1 MKKPNK
7 NSKKELI
14 LEAAA
19 TLINEE
25 GVEKM
30 TLEAV
35 AKKAGVSKGGL
46 LYHFPGKQELIEGL
60 VESLTTGFT
69 VQLNEEAEAG
79 GDQAGKWGRAYVRAT
94 FGSEKDE
101 GPGSML
107 AALPAAMF
115 TDPKLLDQIR
125 VQYEE
130 WQKQIENDGVDPV
143 KATILRLAVDGLWY
157 AELFRLAP
165 PDAELRRK
173 VQDELMRW
181 TEVANDE
188 EANDVAES
196 ESKHKRKKE

>member
-19 TLINEE
+19 ALINEE

-60 VESLTTGFT
+60 VESLTVGFT
-69 VQLNEEAEAG
+69 EKLNEQAEEE
-79 GDQAGKWGRAYVRAT
+79 GDRSGKWGRAYVGAT
-94 FGSEKDE
+94 FGSEE
-101 GPGSML
+101 ETSVSPML
-107 AALPAAMF
+107 AAFPAAMF
-115 TDPKLLDQIR
+115 TDPRLLDQVR
-125 VQYEE
+125 GQYEE
-130 WQKQIENDGVDPV
+130 WQKLIENDGIDPV

-165 PDAELRRK
+165 PDPELRRQ
-173 VQDELMRW
+173 VRDELMNW
-181 TEVANDE
+181 TQEGGGSGGAINLHDG
-188 EANDVAES
+188 S
-196 ESKHKRKKE
+196 

>member
-19 TLINEE
+19 AVINEQ

-69 VQLNEEAEAG
+69 VQLNEEAEAE
-79 GDQAGKWGRAYVRAT
+79 GDREGKWGRAYVNAT
-94 FGSEKDE
+94 FGTEEELEWSN
-101 GPGSML
+101 ML
-107 AALPAAMF
+107 AAFPAAMF
-115 TDPKLLDQIR
+115 TDPKLLDQLR
-125 VQYEE
+125 VQYDE
-130 WQKQIENDGVDPV
+130 WQKRIENDGIDPV

-165 PDAELRRK
+165 PDAELRRE
-173 VQDELMRW
+173 VRNELMRW
-181 TEVANDE
+181 TEVAKDE
-188 EANDVAES
+188 GASDASENES
-196 ESKHKRKKE
+196 RRKRKEE

>member
-19 TLINEE
+19 ALINEE

-60 VESLTTGFT
+60 VESLTVGFMEK
-69 VQLNEEAEAG
+69 LNEQAEAED
-79 GDQAGKWGRAYVRAT
+79 DQVGKWGRAYVGAT
-94 FGSEKDE
+94 FGAEDE
-101 GPGSML
+101 SGMSNML

-115 TDPKLLDQIR
+115 TDPQLLDR
-125 VQYEE
+125 VREQYEE
-130 WQKQIENDGVDPV
+130 WQKLIENDGIDPM

-157 AELFRLAP
+157 AELFRVAP
-165 PDAELRRK
+165 PDPEMRRK
-173 VQDELMRW
+173 VRDELMSW
-181 TEVANDE
+181 T
-188 EANDVAES
+188 
-196 ESKHKRKKE
+196 RKAGNGSGADQVE

>member
-19 TLINEE
+19 ALINEQ

-60 VESLTTGFT
+60 VGSLTTGFT
-69 VQLNEEAEAG
+69 EKLNEQAEKE
-79 GDQAGKWGRAYVRAT
+79 GDQAGKWGRAYVGAT
-94 FGSEKDE
+94 FGTEDE
-101 GPGSML
+101 NGLSPML
-107 AALPAAMF
+107 AALPAALF
-115 TDPKLLDQIR
+115 TDPHLLDQVR
-125 VQYEE
+125 GQYEE

-165 PDAELRRK
+165 PDPEMRRK
-173 VQDELMRW
+173 IRDELMNW
-181 TEVANDE
+181 TQVVGGEQEEVM
-188 EANDVAES
+188 
-196 ESKHKRKKE
+196 KQK

>member
-19 TLINEE
+19 AVINEQ

-69 VQLNEEAEAG
+69 VQLNREAESE

-94 FGSEKDE
+94 FGTEEELEWSH
-101 GPGSML
+101 ML
-107 AALPAAMF
+107 AAFPAAMF
-115 TDPKLLDQIR
+115 TDPKLLDQVR

-130 WQKQIENDGVDPV
+130 WQKLLENDGVDPV

-165 PDAELRRK
+165 PNAELRRK
-173 VQDELMRW
+173 VRDELMRW
-181 TEVANDE
+181 TEVAKGEYLSD
-188 EANDVAES
+188 ADS
-196 ESKHKRKKE
+196 ESTRKRKKE